1 MLRIILTFFL
11 LLSSYSLF
19 AQQDLGLEKQLLV
32 KVSPLSFFEPE
43 TIIIQG
49 GLEYFFSNEVS
60 IQSELGVN
68 GGLFGMKAGR
78 GKNEDFRIWRSK
90 SELKFYS
97 KKYYWA
103 IDFFVV
109 NKDFIRIDDHYMPFK
124 REIHYNRARIE
135 FQVFGGGL
143 KFGKQLFI
151 SKNLVMDMYGG
162 LGIRCRY
169 RDVEVL
175 ELAEFQNREFFEIG
189 NPFAERY
196 RFTGWDTVPHLTIG
210 IKVGILTGDLD

>member
-1 MLRIILTFFL
+1 MILRIILTFFL

-49 GLEYFFSNEVS
+49 GLEYFFSNKVS
-60 IQSELGVN
+60 IQSEVGVN
-68 GGLFGMKAGR
+68 GGLFGMTAGR
-78 GKNEDFRIWRSK
+78 GKNEDFRIWRGK

-109 NKDFIRIDDHYMPFK
+109 NKDFIRIDDHYTPFK

-175 ELAEFQNREFFEIG
+175 ELAEFQDREFFEIG

-196 RFTGWDTVPHLTIG
+196 RFTGWDAVPQLSLG
-210 IKVGILTGDLD
+210 MKVGILTTK

>member
-11 LLSSYSLF
+11 LVSSYSLF

-49 GLEYFFSNEVS
+49 GLEYFFSNKVS
-60 IQSELGVN
+60 IQSEVGVN
-68 GGLFGMKAGR
+68 GGLFGMTAGR

-109 NKDFIRIDDHYMPFK
+109 NKDFIRIDDHYTPFK

-175 ELAEFQNREFFEIG
+175 ELAEFQDQEFFEIG

-196 RFTGWDTVPHLTIG
+196 RFTGWDAVPQLSLGT
-210 IKVGILTGDLD
+210 KVGILTTK